1 MAVKTI
7 FTLTIFEILLL
18 KGKSVLWSFQW
29 IRGSERVKLVNIKK
43 FEILSCSHGVNNNFV
58 MNVYEYMS
66 FYKYLLFIYLL
77 ISLII
82 YLFTYFLI
90 FFIYL
95 NWYTRRAARGS
106 IFLLEHSALI
116 RHASF
121 FSYYKPKL
129 K

>member
-1 MAVKTI
+1 MAVKAML
-7 FTLTIFEILLL
+7 TLTIFEILLL
-18 KGKSVLWSFQW
+18 KGKSVLWSAQR

-82 YLFTYFLI
+82 YLFTYFFI

-121 FSYYKPKL
+121 FSYYKLKL

>member
-1 MAVKTI
+1 MAVKTM

-18 KGKSVLWSFQW
+18 KGKSVLWSSQW

-43 FEILSCSHGVNNNFV
+43 FELLSCSHGVNSNFV

-82 YLFTYFLI
+82 YLFTYFF